1 MYIAVCDDQ
10 AEELELLTEL
20 LCRWQEE
27 RRVALQ
33 FKAYRSA
40 VELLTAA
47 SNEQFTLYFLDV
59 MMPGTDGM
67 AAAREI
73 RSFDTVADIVFLT
86 SSPGFAYES
95 YGVQALDYLLKPIR
109 ADILFPLLDRI
120 CLQEQKPQEGLT
132 LKISASLI
140 QIPFFQLAYVEVMGK
155 HLYFNLTDGTV
166 REVFGALKDY
176 EPLLL
181 NRPEFM
187 RTHRSYIVNMLQVS
201 ELSPAGVRTFSG
213 KQLPVSR
220 LLYPQLQKDYIQL
233 LFAERGE
240 NQ

>member
-10 AEELELLTEL
+10 AEELELLTDL

-33 FKAYRSA
+33 FKSYRSA
-40 VELLTAA
+40 AELLTAA

-73 RSFDTVADIVFLT
+73 RSFDDVADIVFLT

-95 YGVQALDYLLKPIR
+95 YGVRAMDYLLKPIR
-109 ADILFPLLDRI
+109 AEILFPLLDRI
-120 CLQEQKPQEGLT
+120 LLQEQKPQDGLT
-132 LKISASLI
+132 LKTGAALI
-140 QIPFFQLAYVEVMGK
+140 RIPFYQLAYVEVMGK
-155 HLYFNLTDGTV
+155 HLYFNLTDGSV

-181 NRPEFM
+181 ARPEFM

-201 ELSPAGVRTFSG
+201 ELSPTGVRTFLG

-220 LLYPQLQKDYIQL
+220 LLYPQLQKDYMQL
-233 LFAERGE
+233 MFAERGE
-240 NQ
+240 NL